1 MNETNGQTCT
11 TKIEECLYFGTERV
25 RDRDIGCTRQD
36 ACRAVRKGI
45 RLPTIYVAVA
55 HHGVDGS
62 STAARNKGMASSGAG
77 LACGWAENTA
87 DFT

>member
-36 ACRAVRKGI
+36 ACRAVRKGRI
-45 RLPTIYVAVA
+45 KSREELEVTHV
-55 HHGVDGS
+55 S
-62 STAARNKGMASSGAG
+62 
-77 LACGWAENTA
+77 
-87 DFT
+87 